1 MSFSDKEVEQM
12 CNILHRLDPGIPTP
26 IQKHLS
32 EGLTRTG
39 FVFGVSNRK
48 NEYTLIYRN
57 YLNLS
62 PYRRKLLLK
71 LAKTIPY
78 ELQITN
84 PTDRLT
90 CVGWKFNAI

>member
-12 CNILHRLDPGIPTP
+12 YNILHRLDPGITTP

-39 FVFGVSNRK
+39 FVFGVLNRK
-48 NEYTLIYRN
+48 NEYTLLYRN

-62 PYRRKLLLK
+62 PYRMKLLLK
-71 LAKTIPY
+71 LAKKIPY

-84 PTDRLT
+84 PKENIT
-90 CVGWKFNAI
+90 CIGWKY